1 MELERI
7 FKENGGYFG
16 EKKLWEIFEIK
27 SSKKIF
33 HAQELE
39 ILDNFK
45 ENHHPYVVRSALNN
59 WIRGWVSKNENFLNE
74 WNTLSFAQDTFSVF
88 YQENPYFTGNKV
100 KILKSKFNWMNNLS
114 WIFLSSNLN
123 KVLKNFSWWV
133 GSTVETIWEIK
144 FSVPLTKNWEIAF
157 DYMEDYIR
165 FLEAERIE
173 ELEAYL
179 LATWLKDY
187 NLTEKEQKALDRFEE
202 MLTLDLIWSDLIW
215 SDLIWSDRVN
225 IAFRKFRIG
234 DLFNVLWTKSLDSNA
249 VEFLDEWVNFVWR
262 TFENNWIQWKIARRD
277 FEPNEPFSL
286 TATVI
291 WNYKYVKFQ
300 REEYYCSQNIN
311 KITPKENFFVWNKF
325 IAYFVWTWIQ
335 KFVSLYDWQQWGYK
349 LDDIKST
356 ELLIPTLNWQIDFEF
371 MENFIRAVEKLVI
384 KDLVIWNE
392 KKMNAYREVISKKN
406 FK

>member
-1 MELERI
+1 MLELERI

-16 EKKLWEIFEIK
+16 KRRIWDIFNIWTGSLLSSDILKNWATKRISVKSDNNGIIWSYETLHLPEARHFENFISVNFFGWVFYHPYCASVEMK
-27 SSKKIF
+27 VHTLKWKNFEFTNSSWLYFTSIIQKILNWQFSYWNQLSSSKLKDWDFFI
-33 HAQELE
+33 EL
-39 ILDNFK
+39 
-45 ENHHPYVVRSALNN
+45 
-59 WIRGWVSKNENFLNE
+59 
-74 WNTLSFAQDTFSVF
+74 
-88 YQENPYFTGNKV
+88 
-100 KILKSKFNWMNNLS
+100 
-114 WIFLSSNLN
+114 
-123 KVLKNFSWWV
+123 
-133 GSTVETIWEIK
+133 
-144 FSVPLTKNWEIAF
+144 PLTKTWEIAF
-157 DYMEDYIR
+157 EYMEDYIR
-165 FLEAERIE
+165 F
-173 ELEAYL
+173 LEAYL

-234 DLFNVLWTKSLDSNA
+234 DLFNVLWTKSLDSNV